1 MSSHQPANFPKGI
14 PSFTQNS
21 SLLVLNG
28 RMLRSYEYNT
38 NENDFQQDSD
48 SSCVSLT
55 VEILAKLKK
64 GCFCSLI
71 AVGGC
76 YQLPDNSIGVE
87 LRGCPVSPVPAK
99 GSSSLLWVGKHGGW
113 PGDTRWVPRCPA
125 PSPEP
130 RPLPGL
136 QQELLPLHAFSRHLQ
151 LSSARPSCCTAS
163 QWHSYPKSSEK
174 SLRLLPYGH
183 QVWGWSL
190 PAGSRP
196 RRRALLSLPAPFLRT
211 KGGRKWFCFCR
222 SSAGWWDENVCVHL
236 VKVKDS
242 SWV

>member
-48 SSCVSLT
+48 SSCISLS

-99 GSSSLLWVGKHGGW
+99 GSSSLLRVGKHRGW
-113 PGDTRWVPRCPA
+113 PGDTCWVPRCPA

-130 RPLPGL
+130 QPLP
-136 QQELLPLHAFSRHLQ
+136 S
-151 LSSARPSCCTAS
+151 
-163 QWHSYPKSSEK
+163 
-174 SLRLLPYGH
+174 
-183 QVWGWSL
+183 
-190 PAGSRP
+190 
-196 RRRALLSLPAPFLRT
+196 RRALLSLPAPFLHT

-222 SSAGWWDENVCVHL
+222 SSAGWWDVNVCVHSL
-236 VKVKDS
+236 RVKDS